1 MGREEKVKNGWT
13 EASISGG
20 SHLNRMVEM
29 YQELGFEVYLE
40 ELDPR
45 ECEGCTACYE
55 AGNETMYRVYTR
67 PKDGGE

>member
-1 MGREEKVKNGWT
+1 MDGGERAKEGWI

-40 ELDPR
+40 EVDPK
-45 ECEGCTACYE
+45 EGEGCTVCYE
-55 AGNETMYRVYTR
+55 TSNEIMYRVYTR
-67 PKDGGE
+67 PKDGGK